1 MYFPCACT
9 SKHVNGHVNTEP
21 KTEMTRTER
30 ETGRQHMHSSQV
42 TEGSLR
48 IKEYGP
54 CPCNCPC
61 HWLLTEWPNPSHT
74 HVTSCQYII
83 QYCNVYSIQ
92 LQFIS
97 IHLNS
102 IHFDSCALQDRCYL
116 SWGTERDTSRTQWN
130 IMQSIG
136 KTSGVHT
143 ATSEPTNEMA
153 LMAGSS
159 QIKSTGARDPWITFS
174 VPASKHSQNP
184 HVNALSVKLDAKVL
198 FVRLD

>member
-1 MYFPCACT
+1 MCA
-9 SKHVNGHVNTEP
+9 
-21 KTEMTRTER
+21 TR
-30 ETGRQHMHSSQV
+30 QV
-42 TEGSLR
+42 LSELR
-48 IKEYGP
+48 HRARHK
-54 CPCNCPC
+54 
-61 HWLLTEWPNPSHT
+61 
-74 HVTSCQYII
+74 Q
-83 QYCNVYSIQ
+83 
-92 LQFIS
+92 
-97 IHLNS
+97 NS
-102 IHFDSCALQDRCYL
+102 MKYH
-116 SWGTERDTSRTQWN
+116 

-184 HVNALSVKLDAKVL
+184 QVNAFSVKLNVKVL